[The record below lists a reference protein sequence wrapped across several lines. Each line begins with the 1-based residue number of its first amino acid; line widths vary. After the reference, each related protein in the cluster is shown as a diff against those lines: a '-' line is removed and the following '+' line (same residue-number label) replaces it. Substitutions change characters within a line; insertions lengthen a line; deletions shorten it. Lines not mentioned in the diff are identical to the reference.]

1 LRTKR
6 GIILSVYAT
15 VGLRFG
21 TTVTISLAD
30 PKAFFCSLSLRTQL
44 CAMAVAGFA
53 MLASITVLFPDDG
66 DDNKLL
72 DEYGQILAEQVA
84 RLSVDSFVKQDTIYL
99 NVLAER
105 VSAATSV
112 TNVVIFAV
120 DGQQLAAYGEFDLAD
135 LLVYNAPILLEDSVV
150 GYARISLPH
159 NALQAQRR
167 LPWIPQILALLATLC
182 LIWWLT
188 QPAASQ
194 PPQLQ
199 SSEAGHRDKELFLLV
214 VNLFNQLDLDAVE
227 RETVLRE
234 CERGIAAVAELY
246 DAEWGTMIGTGFLL
260 VFDANGDDRGFEAA
274 CAALVLANLF
284 AQIETRGQFRFS
296 LQAEA
301 LSYANSAPGANWLDL
316 LRDNNALE
324 DAILLS
330 AVADNA
336 AVAMSI
342 AFVGQLARPERLLMT
357 HEQNSALSSLRT
369 ETGSGYYLMRAAAP
383 PTAELLARQVLSL
396 QR

>member
-1 LRTKR
+1 M
-6 GIILSVYAT
+6 
-15 VGLRFG
+15 
-21 TTVTISLAD
+21 
-30 PKAFFCSLSLRTQL
+30 QL
-44 CAMAVAGFA
+44 CAIVLAGFA
-53 MLASITVLFPDDG
+53 LLTAISALLVARSDDY
-66 DDNKLL
+66 KLL

-105 VSAATSV
+105 VAAVTSV

-120 DGQQLAAYGEFDLAD
+120 DGQQLAAYGEFGPTD
-135 LLVYNAPILLEDSVV
+135 LLVYSAPILLEDSVA
-150 GYARISLPH
+150 GYARISLPRD
-159 NALQAQRR
+159 ALQVQRR
-167 LPWIPQILALLATLC
+167 LPWIPQLLALLATLG

-188 QPAASQ
+188 RPATLS
-194 PPQLQ
+194 PLPLQ
-199 SSEAGHRDKELFLLV
+199 HLEAIHRDKELFLLV
-214 VNLFNQLDLDAVE
+214 VNLFNQLDLDATE
-227 RETVLRE
+227 RESVLSE

-260 VFDANGDDRGFEAA
+260 VFDADGDDRGFEAA

-284 AQIETRGQFRFS
+284 AQLETRGQFRFS

-301 LSYANSAPGANWLDL
+301 LSYANSAPDANWLDV

-383 PTAELLARQVLSL
+383 PTAELLARQVVSL